1 MKVRRMR
8 KPNGD
13 QVEFV
18 IIAATLVASLI
29 LPLLLE

>member
-1 MKVRRMR
+1 MKVGHMR
-8 KPNGD
+8 KPNVV

-18 IIAATLVASLI
+18 IIAATLIASLI